1 MEGGGTM
8 VEGSALRAESKS
20 SKVRLILD
28 AAFRL
33 FLEQGYDA
41 VSTDLIAKTA
51 GVSKATLY
59 AHFASKEILFAEI
72 LTGSCADFAAR
83 IRIPETF
90 DGDLSGTLL
99 RFAHDFIAL
108 FQDDDGLAMYRL
120 LVGEVHRF
128 PKLALAFEAEG
139 PSEVKRRLMKL
150 LARMTEHGALKIEDL
165 DLAADQ
171 FMALLQGQIPFDRA
185 LGLPPLPQAVVDRQI
200 EAAIWLF
207 LKGYGADQDEAR
219 SGCGRAISTPPVL
232 RR

>member
-1 MEGGGTM
+1 MEGSEMMMG
-8 VEGSALRAESKS
+8 GSALRTESKS
-20 SKVRLILD
+20 SKVPLILD

-33 FLEQGYDA
+33 FLEQGYDS

-72 LTGSCADFAAR
+72 LTGHCADFAAR

-90 DGDLSGTLL
+90 NGDPRGTLR

-120 LVGEVHRF
+120 LVGEVYRF
-128 PKLALAFEAEG
+128 PKLALAFEAVG
-139 PSEVKRRLMKL
+139 TSEVNRRLTRL
-150 LARMTEHGALKIEDL
+150 LAQMVEQGAMKIEDL
-165 DLAADQ
+165 DLAAEQ
-171 FMALLQGQIPFDRA
+171 FVALLQGRIPFDRA
-185 LGLPPLPQAVVDRQI
+185 LGLPAPTQAEVDRQI

-207 LKGYGADQDEAR
+207 LMGYGVDQNEPR
-219 SGCGRAISTPPVL
+219 SE
-232 RR
+232 RRPLV